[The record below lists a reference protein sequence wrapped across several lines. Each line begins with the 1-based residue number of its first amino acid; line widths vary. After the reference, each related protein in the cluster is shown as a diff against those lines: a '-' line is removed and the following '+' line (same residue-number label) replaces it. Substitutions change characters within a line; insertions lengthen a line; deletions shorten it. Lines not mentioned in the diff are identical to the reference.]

1 MSLSGG
7 EVLQNPDLD
16 MAHEL
21 KGWWDNEGVHQVRQV
36 IIIAED
42 ERGNMIY
49 IFQETTSMTVA
60 GSRGE
65 GGSSGGANLKLLGEV
80 KQENLGQ
87 SIDKPDYYSTN
98 ATITFFRLVRE
109 FGIQLITFHIV
120 LM

>member
-1 MSLSGG
+1 MLY
-7 EVLQNPDLD
+7 EEIQ
-16 MAHEL
+16 
-21 KGWWDNEGVHQVRQV
+21 
-36 IIIAED
+36 
-42 ERGNMIY
+42 Y

-60 GSRGE
+60 GFRGE
-65 GGSSGGANLKLLGEV
+65 GGSGGGGANLKLLGEV

-109 FGIQLITFHIV
+109 FGIQLIIFHIV